1 MKKSLLYHCIYF
13 IILFAFSF
21 TFQAKAQDFIL
32 GLKYGYGNSTFI
44 RQSDNLKTPTYKTHK
59 AALIAEFSPY
69 YSRLFI
75 ITGAA
80 YEINDLSQ
88 NITIPLTLRVVFGK
102 TVQPFIEG
110 GAYYSYVLNDE
121 SDDFILKNDLG
132 AKVMAGLL
140 INLGKNW
147 RLELGYNYRFG
158 FTKALEEEI
167 LLPLNQVMLEE
178 YRRISGSIDLGI
190 KYRF

>member
-1 MKKSLLYHCIYF
+1 MKNKNLHLLNYLIILLLYCIP
-13 IILFAFSF
+13 
-21 TFQAKAQDFIL
+21 THVTAQDFIL
-32 GLKYGYGNSTFI
+32 GLKYGYGNSTFT

-59 AALIAEFSPY
+59 AMLIAEFSPY

-80 YEINDLSQ
+80 YEMNDLSQ
-88 NITIPLTLRVVFGK
+88 NITIPFTLRVVFGK
-102 TVQPFIEG
+102 TIRPFIEG

-121 SDDFILKNDLG
+121 SDDFTLKNDLG
-132 AKVMAGLL
+132 ANVMAGLL

-178 YRRISGSIDLGI
+178 YRRKSGSVDLGV